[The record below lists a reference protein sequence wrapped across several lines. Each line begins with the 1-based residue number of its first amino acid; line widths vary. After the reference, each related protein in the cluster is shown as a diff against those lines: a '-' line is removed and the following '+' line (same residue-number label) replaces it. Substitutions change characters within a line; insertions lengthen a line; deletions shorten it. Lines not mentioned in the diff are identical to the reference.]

1 MQPNT
6 QLQERRAD
14 PVVVLR
20 QSLNQMGDQLKM
32 ALPSHI
38 NVEKFQ
44 RVTMTAIQTNPD
56 LLNADRQSLFGAVV
70 KAAQDG
76 LLPDGREGALVIFN
90 QKNRQTNGWDKKVQ
104 WMPMIAGILKKIRQS
119 GEIASV
125 DVHVVHEHDKF
136 TYRPGLDTVP
146 VFEPDWFADRGAP
159 IGAYAIATLK
169 SGEVIPPEIMNVA
182 QIEAV
187 RKVSRA
193 SDKGPWVDW
202 WGEMAR
208 KTVMRR
214 FAKRLPSSSDIEA
227 EFERDETMLTKS
239 AALVMATEPDAQRIE
254 SQPMGRLDALEQ
266 QIVEGGEGPTDEQ
279 RGEATHPAQ
288 DMAAEL
294 IGRAEA
300 ASTIIDLNAVRDD
313 ANQHREAIEAFD
325 SALMD
330 AVDLACDD
338 AEARL
343 RAA

>member
-1 MQPNT
+1 MAT

-14 PVVVLR
+14 PVVALR
-20 QSLNQMGDQLKM
+20 QSLTQMGDQLKM

-44 RVTMTAIQTNPD
+44 RVTMTAIQANPD
-56 LLNADRQSLFGAVV
+56 LLNADRRSLFGAVV

-76 LLPDGREGALVIFN
+76 LLPDGREGALVIFGG
-90 QKNRQTNGWDKKVQ
+90 RDGKKVQ
-104 WMPMIAGILKKIRQS
+104 WMPMIAGVLKKIRQS

-125 DVHVVHEHDKF
+125 DCHVVYEHDKF
-136 TYRPGLDTVP
+136 TYRPGIDVVP
-146 VFEPDWFADRGAP
+146 IFEPDWFADRGKP

-169 SGEVIPPEIMNVA
+169 TGDVIPPEIMNVE

-193 SDKGPWVDW
+193 SGNGPWVSW
-202 WGEMAR
+202 WSEMAR

-214 FAKRLPSSSDIEA
+214 YAKRLPSSTDIEA

-239 AALVMATEPDAQRIE
+239 AALAMAIEPEAQQIDAE
-254 SQPMGRLDALEQ
+254 QPQPVGRLEALEQ
-266 QIVEGGEGPTDEQ
+266 QIIDNGEGPADEQ

-288 DMAAEL
+288 DAAAEL

-300 ASTIIDLNAVRDD
+300 ASTIIDLNSVRAD
-313 ANQHREAIEAFD
+313 AEQHAEAIEAYD
-325 SALMD
+325 LALW
-330 AVDLACDD
+330 ASVDLALDD
-338 AEARL
+338 AEKRL
-343 RAA
+343 KGQ